1 MAATSTLQP
10 AQLPAIIADM
20 RALIRSMR
28 PRQWAK
34 NAFVFA
40 ALVFD
45 GQLLAIGP
53 LLRTIAGFVLLCL
66 ASSAVYL
73 VNDVADAEADRSH
86 PQKRDRPIASGAL
99 PVNTALAVSVI
110 LFAISVAA
118 SFALNW
124 KFGLVVLTYA
134 ALNLA
139 YSLRLKH
146 VPIIDVM
153 IVATGFVLRVAG
165 GVALIIVERFSPWL
179 YMCTTLLALFIG
191 FGKRRAELTLLAK
204 EANTHRRVLDGYS
217 IAFLDQLIVLVSGIT
232 IVAYSLYTF
241 SAENLPSN
249 NMMMLTIPF
258 VVFGIFRYLH
268 LIHVEGAGG
277 APEELVFSDRPLMAT
292 IVLWGLTAVAIL
304 YLWP

>member
-1 MAATSTLQP
+1 LQA

-34 NAFVFA
+34 NTFIFA
-40 ALVFD
+40 ALIFD

-53 LLRTIAGFVLLCL
+53 LLRTMAGFVLLCL

-86 PQKRDRPIASGAL
+86 PKKRNRPIASGTLSAR
-99 PVNTALAVSVI
+99 TALIVSGI
-110 LFAISVAA
+110 LFVISLAA
-118 SFALNW
+118 SLALSW
-124 KFGLVVLTYA
+124 KFGLVVLTYMI
-134 ALNLA
+134 LNLA

-153 IVATGFVLRVAG
+153 IVAAGFVLRVAG

-179 YMCTTLLALFIG
+179 YMCTTLLALFIAL
-191 FGKRRAELTLLAK
+191 GKRRAELKLLAK
-204 EANTHRRVLDGYS
+204 EANAHRRVLDGYS
-217 IAFLDQLIVLVSGIT
+217 IGFLDQLIVIVSGTT

-241 SAENLPSN
+241 SAENLPPKDL
-249 NMMMLTIPF
+249 MMLTIPF

-268 LIHVEGAGG
+268 LIHVEDAGG
-277 APEELVFSDRPLMAT
+277 APDELVFSDRPLMAT
-292 IVLWGLTAVAIL
+292 IILWALTSIAIL
-304 YLWP
+304 YLWR